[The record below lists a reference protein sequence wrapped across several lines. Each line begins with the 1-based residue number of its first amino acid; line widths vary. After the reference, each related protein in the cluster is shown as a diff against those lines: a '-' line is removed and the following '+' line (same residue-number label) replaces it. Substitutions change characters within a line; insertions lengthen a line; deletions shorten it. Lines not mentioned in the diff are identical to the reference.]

1 MTKSLSKVQKKI
13 SKKGVNISSLHEN
26 SRNSQR
32 LRRASARDD
41 KLARVSAAR
50 AKVNQVHLRRVA
62 YFQNAA
68 KAATGLFDLGQIQQL
83 IQRSIPLSAFYLPL
97 LISYRYLERDDEEMA
112 RLEDDRRPGRPRSS
126 REDLLKQ
133 RMAMDEREYDGG
145 FWMPDM
151 METTNLKI
159 LREWNGEWTQ
169 LGTLKYLRIARSGT
183 VHDSSFPPK
192 GQS

>member
-13 SKKGVNISSLHEN
+13 SKRGVNITSLHEN

-50 AKVNQVHLRRVA
+50 AKVNQIHLRRVA
-62 YFQNAA
+62 YFQAA
-68 KAATGLFDLGQIQQL
+68 AIAISGSNDLGHIQQL
-83 IQRSIPLSAFYLPL
+83 IQR
-97 LISYRYLERDDEEMA
+97 YLERDDDELA
-112 RLEDDRRPGRPRSS
+112 KLEDERRPGRPRST

-133 RMAMDEREYDGG
+133 RKAMDEREYDGG

-151 METTNLKI
+151 MEEANLKI
-159 LREWNGEWTQ
+159 LREWNSEWTQ
-169 LGTLKYLRIARSGT
+169 LGTLKYVRITRSGT
-183 VHDSSFPPK
+183 VHESSFPPK

>member
-13 SKKGVNISSLHEN
+13 SKKGVNITSLHEN

-62 YFQNAA
+62 YFQAAA
-68 KAATGLFDLGQIQQL
+68 KAAAGSFDLGQIQQL
-83 IQRSIPLSAFYLPL
+83 IQS
-97 LISYRYLERDDEEMA
+97 YLERDDEE
-112 RLEDDRRPGRPRSS
+112 LVKIESERRPRRPRST

-133 RMAMDEREYDGG
+133 RMTMDEREYDGG

-151 METTNLKI
+151 METNNLRI

-169 LGTLKYLRIARSGT
+169 LGTLKYVRIARTGT